1 MGAAALAGR
10 DIGQRS
16 AVAGLTTGEMK
27 RDGQTAEISLQV
39 KRETLNSRAPTRA
52 SLAYLGRSYPAR
64 SLDVVRP
71 HRHRAVR
78 HGFTHAMCKLFADA
92 A

>member
-39 KRETLNSRAPTRA
+39 KRETLDSRAPTRA
-52 SLAYLGRSYPAR
+52 YS
-64 SLDVVRP
+64 
-71 HRHRAVR
+71 
-78 HGFTHAMCKLFADA
+78 
-92 A
+92 